1 MTLSVTTEETD
12 SDVDIAMNHLH
23 IDPDDLGPQ
32 QVAEVPNPVHIGVPV
47 AEVPNPVQIGVP
59 VPPPVAAP
67 FEVPWD
73 DLFPRKNAYRN
84 CIVRHALPYVLT
96 LLRDPVY
103 RLTSPRDLIDKAL
116 QDCKRNGDNFWGK
129 DGVYT
134 RRRSVCDAIIY
145 HYLPDLQTYVRRH
158 DQ

>member
-12 SDVDIAMNHLH
+12 SDVDIAMN
-23 IDPDDLGPQ
+23 PDADALGSQ
-32 QVAEVPNPVHIGVPV
+32 QVAEVPNPVVPAPVVPV
-47 AEVPNPVQIGVP
+47 VPAPV
-59 VPPPVAAP
+59 VAAP

-73 DLFPRKNAYRN
+73 DLFPRMNAYRN

-96 LLRDPVY
+96 LLRDPMY
-103 RLTSPRDLIDKAL
+103 RFTSPRELIDKAL

-145 HYLPDLQTYVRRH
+145 HYLPDLQAYVRRH